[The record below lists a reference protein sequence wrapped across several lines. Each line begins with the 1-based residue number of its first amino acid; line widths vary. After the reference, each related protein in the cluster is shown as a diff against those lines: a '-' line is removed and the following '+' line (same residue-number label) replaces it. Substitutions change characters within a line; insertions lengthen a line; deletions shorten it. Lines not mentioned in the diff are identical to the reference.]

1 MPKFLTI
8 FFFFYLSSCD
18 YNPQIDE
25 IHGATMGTTY
35 TIKGENIGI
44 YRAKIEQYLTQFNQI
59 FSSWDA
65 QSEISQFNLSAINQ
79 RVKLS
84 QKLAFVLRKSADLHQ
99 QTNGYF
105 DVGMG
110 RLIDVWGFGD
120 VKIDK
125 KPSAKIIQQALVNSS
140 IKRLNLT
147 DLTATKNADIR
158 LNLSALA
165 KGYAVDEIAELL
177 KNENIGR
184 FMVEIGGEIKTRGDW
199 KIGIESPDNQAPIA
213 IDLIDE
219 AIATSG
225 NYRNYFVWQNQQYAH
240 ILNPH
245 TGAPVDSDLF
255 SASVIHPSAMSADA
269 YATAMMAM
277 GSEKARQFAR
287 RQNLKTVLILKSGEN
302 VIKLGL

>member
-25 IHGATMGTTY
+25 IRGATMGTTY

-125 KPSAKIIQQALVNSS
+125 KPSAKIIQQA
-140 IKRLNLT
+140 
-147 DLTATKNADIR
+147 
-158 LNLSALA
+158 
-165 KGYAVDEIAELL
+165 
-177 KNENIGR
+177 
-184 FMVEIGGEIKTRGDW
+184 
-199 KIGIESPDNQAPIA
+199 
-213 IDLIDE
+213 
-219 AIATSG
+219 
-225 NYRNYFVWQNQQYAH
+225 
-240 ILNPH
+240 
-245 TGAPVDSDLF
+245 
-255 SASVIHPSAMSADA
+255 
-269 YATAMMAM
+269 
-277 GSEKARQFAR
+277 
-287 RQNLKTVLILKSGEN
+287 
-302 VIKLGL
+302 

>member
-1 MPKFLTI
+1 
-8 FFFFYLSSCD
+8 
-18 YNPQIDE
+18 
-25 IHGATMGTTY
+25 
-35 TIKGENIGI
+35 
-44 YRAKIEQYLTQFNQI
+44 
-59 FSSWDA
+59 
-65 QSEISQFNLSAINQ
+65 
-79 RVKLS
+79 
-84 QKLAFVLRKSADLHQ
+84 
-99 QTNGYF
+99 
-105 DVGMG
+105 MG

-120 VKIDK
+120 VKIDE